1 MEDIFE
7 KYYDSVEKLIEES
20 GEIKTAYDAKI
31 VEAEKTLD
39 ELRKQ
44 ESLMGIGSK
53 LKEEKKEEI
62 EEKSKEINN
71 LKSERNEHNKYISD
85 ASENIR
91 NQLKK
96 AVENEMSKFKTNREM
111 ETAKGALDD
120 KSNEIKEAQE
130 KFENESK
137 KVKELIAQKEALI
150 NERKKLDDLIN
161 NYGLYD
167 NESTRNEIIEKI
179 KSKQTEIE
187 TTAKTAV
194 DFMDKGEE
202 LKSEKRKMEEEF
214 SSYKPVSENV
224 EDYKKLEGLSYR
236 TMSQTSFK
244 LEDVKAVLENWKGSK
259 EEAEKDNNGE
269 PEKVEEKDEEANETL
284 KTKNSEPVKKDEVK
298 EEKQEKQEEKP
309 ETEITEKAETK
320 SEAKTAEKEKN
331 DPEDKKQKMAETINE
346 NLRKKEEEENKNP
359 TQPKEEKT
367 TEEDAQEKNEIEQED
382 GKSKIEISAKDDAV
396 YVNGVQ
402 IKNLGIASSI
412 NDKPQMY
419 RRLNINKTIY
429 SLMNDK
435 GIFRKI
441 FNRVIRGPLLKRKL
455 DPTVINVLSRKDEST
470 EKTDKTIADVVGMDV
485 KRYIT
490 SVKYKTELP
499 VDLKYDLTDSM
510 LQAETDDQI
519 QKYAKQ
525 ANKIAGVEV
534 LGLRTNNVVERL
546 VEGMASLDDP
556 DALTEADKI
565 AIQQDE
571 FVKQNKFRDELH
583 FDPEEKES
591 SENQEIDENQ
601 KEEQKTESRV
611 DKLSRIAR
619 EMGEEKNQKG
629 KNDGEER

>member
-71 LKSERNEHNKYISD
+71 LKSERNERNKYISD
-85 ASENIR
+85 ASEKIR

-120 KSNEIKEAQE
+120 KSNEVKEAQK

-137 KVKELIAQKEALI
+137 KVKELMAQKEALI

-269 PEKVEEKDEEANETL
+269 PEKVEEKDEEAKETL
-284 KTKNSEPVKKDEVK
+284 KTKNSEPVKNDEVK
-298 EEKQEKQEEKP
+298 EEKQEEQEEQEEKP
-309 ETEITEKAETK
+309 EVEITEKAETK
-320 SEAKTAEKEKN
+320 SEAKTTEKDKKEK
-331 DPEDKKQKMAETINE
+331 MVETINE
-346 NLRKKEEEENKNP
+346 SLRKKEEEANKNP

-367 TEEDAQEKNEIEQED
+367 TEEDEQEKNEIEQED

-402 IKNLGIASSI
+402 IKNLGISSSI

-470 EKTDKTIADVVGMDV
+470 EKADKTIADVVGMDV
-485 KRYIT
+485 KRYIA

-499 VDLKYDLTDSM
+499 VDLKYDLTNSM
-510 LQAETDDQI
+510 LQAETNDQI

-571 FVKQNKFRDELH
+571 FVKQNKFKDELH

-611 DKLSRIAR
+611 DKLSRIAK
-619 EMGEEKNQKG
+619 EMEEEKNQKG
-629 KNDGEER
+629 KNDSEER

>member
-71 LKSERNEHNKYISD
+71 LKSERNERNKYISD

-120 KSNEIKEAQE
+120 KSNEVKEAQE

-137 KVKELIAQKEALI
+137 KVKELMAQKEALI

-298 EEKQEKQEEKP
+298 EEKQEEQEEKP
-309 ETEITEKAETK
+309 EAEITEKAETK
-320 SEAKTAEKEKN
+320 SEAKTTEKDKKEK
-331 DPEDKKQKMAETINE
+331 MVETINE

-402 IKNLGIASSI
+402 IKNLEITSSI

-435 GIFRKI
+435 GMFRKI

-470 EKTDKTIADVVGMDV
+470 EKADKTIADVVGMDV
-485 KRYIT
+485 KRYIA

-499 VDLKYDLTDSM
+499 VDLKYDLTNSM
-510 LQAETDDQI
+510 LQAETNDQI

-591 SENQEIDENQ
+591 SENQEIDGNQ

-619 EMGEEKNQKG
+619 EMEEEKNQKG
-629 KNDGEER
+629 KNDSEER

>member
-20 GEIKTAYDAKI
+20 GEIKTAYDVKI

-71 LKSERNEHNKYISD
+71 LKSERNERNKYISD
-85 ASENIR
+85 ASEKIR

-120 KSNEIKEAQE
+120 KSNEVKEAQK

-137 KVKELIAQKEALI
+137 KVKELMAQKEALI

-259 EEAEKDNNGE
+259 EEAEK
-269 PEKVEEKDEEANETL
+269 VEEKDEEANETL
-284 KTKNSEPVKKDEVK
+284 KTKNSESVKKDEVK
-298 EEKQEKQEEKP
+298 EEKQEEQEEKP
-309 ETEITEKAETK
+309 EVEITEKAETK
-320 SEAKTAEKEKN
+320 SEAKTTEKDKKEK
-331 DPEDKKQKMAETINE
+331 MVETINE
-346 NLRKKEEEENKNP
+346 SLRKKEEEENKNP

-367 TEEDAQEKNEIEQED
+367 TEEDEQEKNEIEQED

-402 IKNLGIASSI
+402 IKNLGISSSI

-470 EKTDKTIADVVGMDV
+470 EKADKTIADVVGMDV
-485 KRYIT
+485 KRYIA

-499 VDLKYDLTDSM
+499 VDLKYDLTNSM
-510 LQAETDDQI
+510 LQAETNDQI

-611 DKLSRIAR
+611 DKLSRIAK
-619 EMGEEKNQKG
+619 EMEEEKNQKG
-629 KNDGEER
+629 KNDSEER

>member
-71 LKSERNEHNKYISD
+71 LKSERNERNKYISD

-137 KVKELIAQKEALI
+137 KVKELMAQKEALI

-591 SENQEIDENQ
+591 SKNQGKD
-601 KEEQKTESRV
+601 EEQKTESRV
-611 DKLSRIAR
+611 DKLSRIAK
-619 EMGEEKNQKG
+619 EMEEEK
-629 KNDGEER
+629 

>member
-71 LKSERNEHNKYISD
+71 LKSERNERNKYISD
-85 ASENIR
+85 ASEKIR

-120 KSNEIKEAQE
+120 KSNEVKEAQK

-137 KVKELIAQKEALI
+137 KVKELMAQKEALI

-269 PEKVEEKDEEANETL
+269 PEKVEEKDEEAKETL

-298 EEKQEKQEEKP
+298 EEKQEEQEERP
-309 ETEITEKAETK
+309 EAEITEKAETK
-320 SEAKTAEKEKN
+320 SEAKTTEKDKKEK
-331 DPEDKKQKMAETINE
+331 MVETINE
-346 NLRKKEEEENKNP
+346 SLRKKEEEENKNP

-367 TEEDAQEKNEIEQED
+367 TEEDEQEKNEIEQED

-402 IKNLGIASSI
+402 IKNLGISSSI

-470 EKTDKTIADVVGMDV
+470 EKADKTIADVVGMDV
-485 KRYIT
+485 KRYIA

-499 VDLKYDLTDSM
+499 VDLKYDLTNSM
-510 LQAETDDQI
+510 LQAETNDQI

-611 DKLSRIAR
+611 DKLSRIAK
-619 EMGEEKNQKG
+619 EMEEEKNQKG
-629 KNDGEER
+629 KNDSEER

>member
-71 LKSERNEHNKYISD
+71 LKSERNERNKYISD

-137 KVKELIAQKEALI
+137 KVKELMAQKEALI

-298 EEKQEKQEEKP
+298 EEKQEEQEEKP
-309 ETEITEKAETK
+309 EAEITEKAETK
-320 SEAKTAEKEKN
+320 SEAKTTEKDKKEK
-331 DPEDKKQKMAETINE
+331 MVETINE

-402 IKNLGIASSI
+402 IKNLEITSSI

-470 EKTDKTIADVVGMDV
+470 EKADKTIADVVGMDV
-485 KRYIT
+485 KRYIA

-499 VDLKYDLTDSM
+499 VDLKYDLTNSM
-510 LQAETDDQI
+510 LQAETNDQI

-619 EMGEEKNQKG
+619 EMEEEKNQKG

>member
-1 MEDIFE
+1 MSRLENVENIMNEYKDF
-7 KYYDSVEKLIEES
+7 VEKRESADNKKKVEMNVIKGRIEKRED
-20 GEIKTAYDAKI
+20 EIKELDPIADKALIDEFKKSIEKEQKDIADIESSMYKSPEQKRKEELEVMDVKDETIRNLVQENKAIDYEVSKKEI
-31 VEAEKTLD
+31 EFKSKTLD
-39 ELRKQ
+39 LGNFKYEYDENGQVKNGDEYKKLWDESDKITDELSSLRSAKQKCEEYINELREPTKDI
-44 ESLMGIGSK
+44 EKINEVLSRK
-53 LKEEKKEEI
+53 NKEEKEVVEESAGKQEESKEEPAKKDD
-62 EEKSKEINN
+62 EK
-71 LKSERNEHNKYISD
+71 
-85 ASENIR
+85 
-91 NQLKK
+91 
-96 AVENEMSKFKTNREM
+96 VEK
-111 ETAKGALDD
+111 
-120 KSNEIKEAQE
+120 IEAQE
-130 KFENESK
+130 ENE
-137 KVKELIAQKEALI
+137 
-150 NERKKLDDLIN
+150 
-161 NYGLYD
+161 
-167 NESTRNEIIEKI
+167 
-179 KSKQTEIE
+179 TE
-187 TTAKTAV
+187 
-194 DFMDKGEE
+194 
-202 LKSEKRKMEEEF
+202 
-214 SSYKPVSENV
+214 
-224 EDYKKLEGLSYR
+224 
-236 TMSQTSFK
+236 
-244 LEDVKAVLENWKGSK
+244 
-259 EEAEKDNNGE
+259 
-269 PEKVEEKDEEANETL
+269 
-284 KTKNSEPVKKDEVK
+284 NSEPAKKDETK
-298 EEKQEKQEEKP
+298 EEKP
-309 ETEITEKAETK
+309 EAEITEKAETK

-331 DPEDKKQKMAETINE
+331 DPADKKQKMAETINE

-367 TEEDAQEKNEIEQED
+367 TEEDAQEKNEIEQEE

-470 EKTDKTIADVVGMDV
+470 EKADKTIADVVGMDV

-591 SENQEIDENQ
+591 SENQEKDENQ

-611 DKLSRIAR
+611 EKLSRIAK
-619 EMGEEKNQKG
+619 EMEEEKNQKG

>member
-71 LKSERNEHNKYISD
+71 LKSERNERNKYISD

-137 KVKELIAQKEALI
+137 KVKELMAQKEALI

-298 EEKQEKQEEKP
+298 EEKQEEQEEKP
-309 ETEITEKAETK
+309 EAEITEKAETK
-320 SEAKTAEKEKN
+320 SEAKTTEKDKKEK
-331 DPEDKKQKMAETINE
+331 MVETINE
-346 NLRKKEEEENKNP
+346 SLRKKEEEENKNP

-402 IKNLGIASSI
+402 IKNLEITSSI

-470 EKTDKTIADVVGMDV
+470 EKADKTIADVVGMDV
-485 KRYIT
+485 KRYIA

-499 VDLKYDLTDSM
+499 VDLKYDLTNSM
-510 LQAETDDQI
+510 LQAETNDQI

-619 EMGEEKNQKG
+619 EMEEEKNQKG

>member
-71 LKSERNEHNKYISD
+71 LKSERNERNKYISD
-85 ASENIR
+85 ASEKIR

-120 KSNEIKEAQE
+120 KSNEVKEAQK

-137 KVKELIAQKEALI
+137 KVKELMAQKEALI

-269 PEKVEEKDEEANETL
+269 PEKVEEKDEEAKETL

-298 EEKQEKQEEKP
+298 EEKQEEQEEQEERP
-309 ETEITEKAETK
+309 EAEITEKAETK
-320 SEAKTAEKEKN
+320 SEAKTTEKDKKEK
-331 DPEDKKQKMAETINE
+331 MVETINE
-346 NLRKKEEEENKNP
+346 SLRKKEEEENKNP

-367 TEEDAQEKNEIEQED
+367 TEEDEQEKNEIEQED

-402 IKNLGIASSI
+402 IKNLGISSSI

-470 EKTDKTIADVVGMDV
+470 EKADKTIADVVGMDV
-485 KRYIT
+485 KRYIA

-499 VDLKYDLTDSM
+499 VDLKYDLTNSM
-510 LQAETDDQI
+510 LQAETNDQI

-611 DKLSRIAR
+611 DKLSRIAK
-619 EMGEEKNQKG
+619 EMEEEKNQKG
-629 KNDGEER
+629 KNDSEER

>member
-1 MEDIFE
+1 M
-7 KYYDSVEKLIEES
+7 
-20 GEIKTAYDAKI
+20 
-31 VEAEKTLD
+31 
-39 ELRKQ
+39 
-44 ESLMGIGSK
+44 
-53 LKEEKKEEI
+53 
-62 EEKSKEINN
+62 
-71 LKSERNEHNKYISD
+71 
-85 ASENIR
+85 
-91 NQLKK
+91 
-96 AVENEMSKFKTNREM
+96 
-111 ETAKGALDD
+111 
-120 KSNEIKEAQE
+120 
-130 KFENESK
+130 
-137 KVKELIAQKEALI
+137 I

-284 KTKNSEPVKKDEVK
+284 KTKNSEPVKRDEVK
-298 EEKQEKQEEKP
+298 EEKQEEKQEEQEEKP

-320 SEAKTAEKEKN
+320 SEAKTTEKDKKEK
-331 DPEDKKQKMAETINE
+331 MVETINE

-359 TQPKEEKT
+359 AQPKEEKT

-402 IKNLGIASSI
+402 IKNLGIESSI

-435 GIFRKI
+435 GMFRKI

-470 EKTDKTIADVVGMDV
+470 EKADKTIADVVGMDV
-485 KRYIT
+485 KRYIA

-499 VDLKYDLTDSM
+499 VDLKYDLTNSM
-510 LQAETDDQI
+510 LQAETNDQI

-611 DKLSRIAR
+611 DKLSRIAK
-619 EMGEEKNQKG
+619 EMEEEKNQKG
-629 KNDGEER
+629 KNDSEER

>member
-71 LKSERNEHNKYISD
+71 LKSERNERNKYISD
-85 ASENIR
+85 ASEKIR

-120 KSNEIKEAQE
+120 KSNEVKEAQK

-137 KVKELIAQKEALI
+137 KVKELMAQKEALI

-269 PEKVEEKDEEANETL
+269 PEKVEEKDEEAKETL

-298 EEKQEKQEEKP
+298 EEKQEEQEERP
-309 ETEITEKAETK
+309 EAEITEKAETK
-320 SEAKTAEKEKN
+320 SEAKTTEKDKKEK
-331 DPEDKKQKMAETINE
+331 MVETINE
-346 NLRKKEEEENKNP
+346 SLRKKEEEENKNP

-367 TEEDAQEKNEIEQED
+367 TEEDEQEKNEIEQED

-402 IKNLGIASSI
+402 IKNLGISSSI

-470 EKTDKTIADVVGMDV
+470 EKADKTIADVVGMDV

-499 VDLKYDLTDSM
+499 VDLKYDLTNSM
-510 LQAETDDQI
+510 LQAETNDQI

-611 DKLSRIAR
+611 DKLSRIAK
-619 EMGEEKNQKG
+619 EMEEEKNQKG
-629 KNDGEER
+629 KNDSEER

>member
-71 LKSERNEHNKYISD
+71 LKSERNERNKYISD

-120 KSNEIKEAQE
+120 KSNEVKEAQK

-137 KVKELIAQKEALI
+137 KVKELMAQKEALI

-269 PEKVEEKDEEANETL
+269 PEKVEEKDEEAKETL

-298 EEKQEKQEEKP
+298 EEKQEEQEEQEERP
-309 ETEITEKAETK
+309 EAEITEKAETK
-320 SEAKTAEKEKN
+320 SEAKTTEKDKKEK
-331 DPEDKKQKMAETINE
+331 MVETINE
-346 NLRKKEEEENKNP
+346 SLRKKEEEENKNP

-367 TEEDAQEKNEIEQED
+367 TEEDEQEKNEIEQED

-402 IKNLGIASSI
+402 IKNLGISSSI

-470 EKTDKTIADVVGMDV
+470 EKADKTIADVVGMDV
-485 KRYIT
+485 KRYIA

-499 VDLKYDLTDSM
+499 VDLKYDLTNSM
-510 LQAETDDQI
+510 LQAETNDQI

-611 DKLSRIAR
+611 DKLSRIAK
-619 EMGEEKNQKG
+619 EMEEEKNQKG
-629 KNDGEER
+629 KNDSEER

>member
-20 GEIKTAYDAKI
+20 GEIKTAYDVKI

-71 LKSERNEHNKYISD
+71 LKSERNERNKYISD
-85 ASENIR
+85 ASEKIR

-120 KSNEIKEAQE
+120 KSNEVKEAQK

-137 KVKELIAQKEALI
+137 KVKELMAQKEALI

-269 PEKVEEKDEEANETL
+269 PEKLKK
-284 KTKNSEPVKKDEVK
+284 KTK
-298 EEKQEKQEEKP
+298 
-309 ETEITEKAETK
+309 
-320 SEAKTAEKEKN
+320 
-331 DPEDKKQKMAETINE
+331 
-346 NLRKKEEEENKNP
+346 R
-359 TQPKEEKT
+359 
-367 TEEDAQEKNEIEQED
+367 
-382 GKSKIEISAKDDAV
+382 
-396 YVNGVQ
+396 
-402 IKNLGIASSI
+402 
-412 NDKPQMY
+412 QM
-419 RRLNINKTIY
+419 K
-429 SLMNDK
+429 
-435 GIFRKI
+435 
-441 FNRVIRGPLLKRKL
+441 
-455 DPTVINVLSRKDEST
+455 
-470 EKTDKTIADVVGMDV
+470 
-485 KRYIT
+485 
-490 SVKYKTELP
+490 
-499 VDLKYDLTDSM
+499 
-510 LQAETDDQI
+510 
-519 QKYAKQ
+519 
-525 ANKIAGVEV
+525 
-534 LGLRTNNVVERL
+534 
-546 VEGMASLDDP
+546 
-556 DALTEADKI
+556 
-565 AIQQDE
+565 
-571 FVKQNKFRDELH
+571 H
-583 FDPEEKES
+583 
-591 SENQEIDENQ
+591 
-601 KEEQKTESRV
+601 
-611 DKLSRIAR
+611 
-619 EMGEEKNQKG
+619 
-629 KNDGEER
+629 

>member
-71 LKSERNEHNKYISD
+71 LKSERNERNKYISD

-298 EEKQEKQEEKP
+298 EEKQEEQEEKP
-309 ETEITEKAETK
+309 EAEITEKAETK
-320 SEAKTAEKEKN
+320 SEAKTTEKDKKEK
-331 DPEDKKQKMAETINE
+331 MVETINE

-402 IKNLGIASSI
+402 IKNLEITSSI

-435 GIFRKI
+435 GMFRKI

-470 EKTDKTIADVVGMDV
+470 EKADKTIADVVGMDV
-485 KRYIT
+485 KRYIA

-499 VDLKYDLTDSM
+499 VDLKYDLTNSM
-510 LQAETDDQI
+510 LQAETNDQI

>member
-20 GEIKTAYDAKI
+20 GEIKTDYDAKI

-71 LKSERNEHNKYISD
+71 LKSERNERNKYISD

-224 EDYKKLEGLSYR
+224 EDYKKFEGLSYR

-298 EEKQEKQEEKP
+298 EEKQEEQEEKP
-309 ETEITEKAETK
+309 EAEITEKAETK
-320 SEAKTAEKEKN
+320 SEAKTTEKDKKEK
-331 DPEDKKQKMAETINE
+331 MVETINE

-402 IKNLGIASSI
+402 IKNLEITSSI

-470 EKTDKTIADVVGMDV
+470 EKADKTIADVVGMDV
-485 KRYIT
+485 KRYIA

-499 VDLKYDLTDSM
+499 VDLKYDLTNSM
-510 LQAETDDQI
+510 LQAETNDQI

-591 SENQEIDENQ
+591 SENQEIDGNQ

-619 EMGEEKNQKG
+619 EMEEEKNQKG

>member
-1 MEDIFE
+1 MSRLENVENIMNEYKDFVDKRESADNKKKVEINVIKGRIEKREDEMKELDPIADKALIDEFKKSIE
-7 KYYDSVEKLIEES
+7 KEQKDIAGIESSMYKSPEQKRKEELEVITVKDETIRKLVQENKAIDYEIAKKEIEHDSILLDIGHFKYEYDENGQVKNGNEAKKLWDESHKITDELSSLRGAKQKCEEYINELKEPTKDIEKINEILSRKNKEEKEVIEES
-20 GEIKTAYDAKI
+20 AG
-31 VEAEKTLD
+31 
-39 ELRKQ
+39 KQ
-44 ESLMGIGSK
+44 E
-53 LKEEKKEEI
+53 E
-62 EEKSKEINN
+62 
-71 LKSERNEHNKYISD
+71 
-85 ASENIR
+85 
-91 NQLKK
+91 
-96 AVENEMSKFKTNREM
+96 
-111 ETAKGALDD
+111 
-120 KSNEIKEAQE
+120 
-130 KFENESK
+130 
-137 KVKELIAQKEALI
+137 
-150 NERKKLDDLIN
+150 
-161 NYGLYD
+161 
-167 NESTRNEIIEKI
+167 
-179 KSKQTEIE
+179 
-187 TTAKTAV
+187 
-194 DFMDKGEE
+194 
-202 LKSEKRKMEEEF
+202 
-214 SSYKPVSENV
+214 
-224 EDYKKLEGLSYR
+224 
-236 TMSQTSFK
+236 
-244 LEDVKAVLENWKGSK
+244 SK
-259 EEAEKDNNGE
+259 EEPAKKDDK
-269 PEKVEEKDEEANETL
+269 KVEETEEQAENETE
-284 KTKNSEPVKKDEVK
+284 NSELAKKDETK
-298 EEKQEKQEEKP
+298 EEKP
-309 ETEITEKAETK
+309 EAEITEKAETK
-320 SEAKTAEKEKN
+320 SEAKTTEKDKKEK
-331 DPEDKKQKMAETINE
+331 MVETINE
-346 NLRKKEEEENKNP
+346 SLRKKEEEENKNP

-367 TEEDAQEKNEIEQED
+367 TEEDEQEKNEIEQED

-470 EKTDKTIADVVGMDV
+470 EKADKTIADVVGMDV
-485 KRYIT
+485 KRYIA

-499 VDLKYDLTDSM
+499 VDLKYDLTNSM
-510 LQAETDDQI
+510 LQAETNDQI

-611 DKLSRIAR
+611 DKLSRIAK
-619 EMGEEKNQKG
+619 EMEEEKNQKG
-629 KNDGEER
+629 KNDSEER

>member
-71 LKSERNEHNKYISD
+71 LKSERNERNKYISD

-402 IKNLGIASSI
+402 IKNLEITSSI

-583 FDPEEKES
+583 FDPEEKKS
-591 SENQEIDENQ
+591 SGNQKIDENQ

-619 EMGEEKNQKG
+619 EMEEEKNQKG

>member
-1 MEDIFE
+1 MSRLENVENIMNEYKDFVDKRESADNKKKVEMNVIKGRIEKREDEMKELDPIADKSLIDEYKKSIE
-7 KYYDSVEKLIEES
+7 KEQKDIAGIESSMYKSPEQKRKEELEVITVKDETIRKLVQENKAIDYEIAKKEIEHDSILLDIGHFKYEYDENGQVKNGNEAKKLWDESHKITDELSSLRGAKQKCEEYINELKEPTKDIEKINEILSRKNKEEKEVIEES
-20 GEIKTAYDAKI
+20 AG
-31 VEAEKTLD
+31 
-39 ELRKQ
+39 KQ
-44 ESLMGIGSK
+44 E
-53 LKEEKKEEI
+53 E
-62 EEKSKEINN
+62 
-71 LKSERNEHNKYISD
+71 
-85 ASENIR
+85 
-91 NQLKK
+91 
-96 AVENEMSKFKTNREM
+96 
-111 ETAKGALDD
+111 
-120 KSNEIKEAQE
+120 
-130 KFENESK
+130 
-137 KVKELIAQKEALI
+137 
-150 NERKKLDDLIN
+150 
-161 NYGLYD
+161 
-167 NESTRNEIIEKI
+167 
-179 KSKQTEIE
+179 
-187 TTAKTAV
+187 
-194 DFMDKGEE
+194 
-202 LKSEKRKMEEEF
+202 
-214 SSYKPVSENV
+214 
-224 EDYKKLEGLSYR
+224 
-236 TMSQTSFK
+236 
-244 LEDVKAVLENWKGSK
+244 SK
-259 EEAEKDNNGE
+259 EEPAKKDDK
-269 PEKVEEKDEEANETL
+269 KVEETEEQAENETE
-284 KTKNSEPVKKDEVK
+284 NSEPAKKDETK
-298 EEKQEKQEEKP
+298 EEKP
-309 ETEITEKAETK
+309 EAEITEKAETK
-320 SEAKTAEKEKN
+320 SEAKTTEKDKKEK
-331 DPEDKKQKMAETINE
+331 MVETINE
-346 NLRKKEEEENKNP
+346 SLRKKEEEENKNP

-367 TEEDAQEKNEIEQED
+367 TEEDEQEKNEIEQED

-470 EKTDKTIADVVGMDV
+470 EKADKTIADVVGMDV
-485 KRYIT
+485 KRYIA

-499 VDLKYDLTDSM
+499 VDLKYDLTNSM
-510 LQAETDDQI
+510 LQAETNDQI

-591 SENQEIDENQ
+591 SENQEIDGNQ

-619 EMGEEKNQKG
+619 EMEEEKNQKG
-629 KNDGEER
+629 KNDSEER

>member
-20 GEIKTAYDAKI
+20 GKIKTAYDAKI

-71 LKSERNEHNKYISD
+71 LKSERNERNKYISD
-85 ASENIR
+85 ASEKIR

-120 KSNEIKEAQE
+120 KSNEVKEAQK
-130 KFENESK
+130 KFENESE

-244 LEDVKAVLENWKGSK
+244 LEDVKTVLENWKGSK
-259 EEAEKDNNGE
+259 EEAKKDNNGE
-269 PEKVEEKDEEANETL
+269 PEKVEEKDEEVNETL

-298 EEKQEKQEEKP
+298 EEKQEEQEERP
-309 ETEITEKAETK
+309 EVEITEKAETK
-320 SEAKTAEKEKN
+320 SEAKTTEKDKKEK
-331 DPEDKKQKMAETINE
+331 MVETINE
-346 NLRKKEEEENKNP
+346 SLRKKEEEENKNP

-367 TEEDAQEKNEIEQED
+367 TEEDEQEKNEIEQED

-402 IKNLGIASSI
+402 IKNLEISSSI

-470 EKTDKTIADVVGMDV
+470 EKADKTIADVVGMDV
-485 KRYIT
+485 KRYIA

-499 VDLKYDLTDSM
+499 VDLKYDLTNSM
-510 LQAETDDQI
+510 LQAETNDQI

-556 DALTEADKI
+556 DALTEADRI

-601 KEEQKTESRV
+601 KEEKKTESRV
-611 DKLSRIAR
+611 DKLSRIAK
-619 EMGEEKNQKG
+619 EMEEEKNQKG
-629 KNDGEER
+629 KNDSEER

>member
-71 LKSERNEHNKYISD
+71 LKSERNERNKYISD
-85 ASENIR
+85 ASEKIR

-120 KSNEIKEAQE
+120 KSNEVKEAQK

-259 EEAEKDNNGE
+259 EEAKKDNNGE

-298 EEKQEKQEEKP
+298 EEKQEEQEERP
-309 ETEITEKAETK
+309 EVEITEKAETK
-320 SEAKTAEKEKN
+320 SEAKTTEKDKKEK
-331 DPEDKKQKMAETINE
+331 MVETINE
-346 NLRKKEEEENKNP
+346 SLRKKEEEENKNP

-367 TEEDAQEKNEIEQED
+367 TEEDEQEKNEIEQED

-402 IKNLGIASSI
+402 IKNLEISSSI

-470 EKTDKTIADVVGMDV
+470 EKADKTIADVVGMDV
-485 KRYIT
+485 KRYIA

-499 VDLKYDLTDSM
+499 VDLKYDLTNSM

-611 DKLSRIAR
+611 DKLSRIAK
-619 EMGEEKNQKG
+619 EMEEEKNQKG
-629 KNDGEER
+629 KNDSEER

>member
-71 LKSERNEHNKYISD
+71 LKSERNERNKYISD
-85 ASENIR
+85 ASEKIK

-120 KSNEIKEAQE
+120 KSNEVKEAQE

-137 KVKELIAQKEALI
+137 KVKELMAQKEALI

-298 EEKQEKQEEKP
+298 EEKQEEQEEKP
-309 ETEITEKAETK
+309 EAEITEKAETK
-320 SEAKTAEKEKN
+320 SEAKTTEKDKKEK
-331 DPEDKKQKMAETINE
+331 MVETINE

-402 IKNLGIASSI
+402 IKNLEITSSI

-435 GIFRKI
+435 GMFRKI

-470 EKTDKTIADVVGMDV
+470 EKADKTIADVVGMDV
-485 KRYIT
+485 KRYIA

-499 VDLKYDLTDSM
+499 VDLKYDLTNSM
-510 LQAETDDQI
+510 LQAETNDQI

>member
-71 LKSERNEHNKYISD
+71 LKSERNERNKYISD
-85 ASENIR
+85 ASEKIR

-120 KSNEIKEAQE
+120 KSNEVKEAQK

-298 EEKQEKQEEKP
+298 EEKQEEQEEKP
-309 ETEITEKAETK
+309 EAEITEKAETK
-320 SEAKTAEKEKN
+320 SEAKTTEKDKKEK
-331 DPEDKKQKMAETINE
+331 MVETINE

-402 IKNLGIASSI
+402 IKNLEITSSI

-470 EKTDKTIADVVGMDV
+470 EKADKTIADVVGMDV
-485 KRYIT
+485 KRYIA

-499 VDLKYDLTDSM
+499 VDLKYDLTNSM
-510 LQAETDDQI
+510 LQAETNDQI

-571 FVKQNKFRDELH
+571 FVKQNKFRDGLH

-601 KEEQKTESRV
+601 KEEKKTESRV
-611 DKLSRIAR
+611 DKLSRIAK
-619 EMGEEKNQKG
+619 EMEEEKKQKG

>member
-71 LKSERNEHNKYISD
+71 LKSERNERNKYISD

-111 ETAKGALDD
+111 ETAKG
-120 KSNEIKEAQE
+120 EI
-130 KFENESK
+130 K

>member
-71 LKSERNEHNKYISD
+71 LKSERNERNKYISD

-137 KVKELIAQKEALI
+137 KVKELMAQKEALI

-298 EEKQEKQEEKP
+298 EEKQEEQEEKP
-309 ETEITEKAETK
+309 EAEITEKAETK
-320 SEAKTAEKEKN
+320 SEAKTTEKDKKEK
-331 DPEDKKQKMAETINE
+331 MVETINE
-346 NLRKKEEEENKNP
+346 NLRKKEEEENKKP

-402 IKNLGIASSI
+402 IKNLEITSSI

-470 EKTDKTIADVVGMDV
+470 EKADKTIADVVGMDV
-485 KRYIT
+485 KRYIA

-499 VDLKYDLTDSM
+499 VDLKYDLTNSM
-510 LQAETDDQI
+510 LQAETNDQI

-619 EMGEEKNQKG
+619 EMEEEKNQKG

>member
-71 LKSERNEHNKYISD
+71 LKSERNERNKYISD

-583 FDPEEKES
+583 FDTEEKES
-591 SENQEIDENQ
+591 SKNQGKD
-601 KEEQKTESRV
+601 EEQKTESRV
-611 DKLSRIAR
+611 DKLSRIAK
-619 EMGEEKNQKG
+619 EMEEEK
-629 KNDGEER
+629 

>member
-71 LKSERNEHNKYISD
+71 LKSERNERNKYISD
-85 ASENIR
+85 ASEKIR

-120 KSNEIKEAQE
+120 KSNEVKEAQK

-137 KVKELIAQKEALI
+137 KVKELMAQKEALI

-269 PEKVEEKDEEANETL
+269 PEKVEEKDEEAKETL

-298 EEKQEKQEEKP
+298 EEKQEEQEERP
-309 ETEITEKAETK
+309 EAEITEKAETK
-320 SEAKTAEKEKN
+320 SEAKTTEKDKKEK
-331 DPEDKKQKMAETINE
+331 MVETINE
-346 NLRKKEEEENKNP
+346 SLRKKEEEENKNP

-367 TEEDAQEKNEIEQED
+367 TEEDEQEKNEIEQED

-402 IKNLGIASSI
+402 IKNLGISSSI

-470 EKTDKTIADVVGMDV
+470 EKADKTIADVVGMDV
-485 KRYIT
+485 KRYIA

-499 VDLKYDLTDSM
+499 VDLKYDLTNSM
-510 LQAETDDQI
+510 LQAETNDQI

-556 DALTEADKI
+556 DALTEADRI

-611 DKLSRIAR
+611 DKLSRIAK
-619 EMGEEKNQKG
+619 EMEEEKNQKG
-629 KNDGEER
+629 KNDSEER

>member
-1 MEDIFE
+1 MSRLENVENIMNEYNDFVDKRESADNKKKVEMNVIKGRIEKREDEMKELDPIADKSLIDEYKKSIE
-7 KYYDSVEKLIEES
+7 KEQKDIAEIESSMYKSPEQKRKEELEVMTVKDETIRNLVQENKAIDY
-20 GEIKTAYDAKI
+20 EIAKKEI
-31 VEAEKTLD
+31 EFKSKTLD
-39 ELRKQ
+39 LGNFKYEYDENRQVKNGAEYKKIWDETSKIQDELSSLRGAKQKCEEYINELKEPTKDIEKINEILSRKN
-44 ESLMGIGSK
+44 
-53 LKEEKKEEI
+53 KEEKEVI
-62 EEKSKEINN
+62 EENAGK
-71 LKSERNEHNKYISD
+71 
-85 ASENIR
+85 
-91 NQLKK
+91 
-96 AVENEMSKFKTNREM
+96 
-111 ETAKGALDD
+111 
-120 KSNEIKEAQE
+120 QE
-130 KFENESK
+130 E
-137 KVKELIAQKEALI
+137 
-150 NERKKLDDLIN
+150 
-161 NYGLYD
+161 
-167 NESTRNEIIEKI
+167 
-179 KSKQTEIE
+179 
-187 TTAKTAV
+187 
-194 DFMDKGEE
+194 
-202 LKSEKRKMEEEF
+202 
-214 SSYKPVSENV
+214 
-224 EDYKKLEGLSYR
+224 
-236 TMSQTSFK
+236 
-244 LEDVKAVLENWKGSK
+244 SK
-259 EEAEKDNNGE
+259 EEPAKKDDK
-269 PEKVEEKDEEANETL
+269 KVEETEEQAENETE
-284 KTKNSEPVKKDEVK
+284 NSEPAKKVETK
-298 EEKQEKQEEKP
+298 EEKP
-309 ETEITEKAETK
+309 EAEITEKAETK
-320 SEAKTAEKEKN
+320 SEAKTTEKDKKEK
-331 DPEDKKQKMAETINE
+331 MVETINE
-346 NLRKKEEEENKNP
+346 SLRKKEEEENKNP

-367 TEEDAQEKNEIEQED
+367 TEEDAQEKNEIEQEE

-470 EKTDKTIADVVGMDV
+470 EKADKTIADVVGMDV
-485 KRYIT
+485 KRYIA

-499 VDLKYDLTDSM
+499 VDLKYDLTNSM
-510 LQAETDDQI
+510 LQAETNDQI

-611 DKLSRIAR
+611 DKLSRIAK
-619 EMGEEKNQKG
+619 EMEEEKNQKG
-629 KNDGEER
+629 KNDSEER

>member
-1 MEDIFE
+1 MSRLENVENIMNEYKDFVDKRESADNKKKVEINVIKGRIEKREDEMKELDPIADKALIDEFKKSIE
-7 KYYDSVEKLIEES
+7 KEQKDIAGIESSMYKSPEQKRKEELEVITVKDETIRKLVQENKAIDYEIAKKEIEHDSILLDIGHFKYEYDENGQVKNGNEAKKLWDESHKITDELSSLRGAKQKCEEYINELKEPTKDIEKINEILSRKNKEEKEVIEES
-20 GEIKTAYDAKI
+20 AG
-31 VEAEKTLD
+31 
-39 ELRKQ
+39 KQ
-44 ESLMGIGSK
+44 E
-53 LKEEKKEEI
+53 E
-62 EEKSKEINN
+62 
-71 LKSERNEHNKYISD
+71 
-85 ASENIR
+85 
-91 NQLKK
+91 
-96 AVENEMSKFKTNREM
+96 
-111 ETAKGALDD
+111 
-120 KSNEIKEAQE
+120 
-130 KFENESK
+130 
-137 KVKELIAQKEALI
+137 
-150 NERKKLDDLIN
+150 
-161 NYGLYD
+161 
-167 NESTRNEIIEKI
+167 
-179 KSKQTEIE
+179 
-187 TTAKTAV
+187 
-194 DFMDKGEE
+194 
-202 LKSEKRKMEEEF
+202 
-214 SSYKPVSENV
+214 
-224 EDYKKLEGLSYR
+224 
-236 TMSQTSFK
+236 
-244 LEDVKAVLENWKGSK
+244 SK
-259 EEAEKDNNGE
+259 EEPAKKDDK
-269 PEKVEEKDEEANETL
+269 KVEETEEQAENETE
-284 KTKNSEPVKKDEVK
+284 NSELAKKDETK
-298 EEKQEKQEEKP
+298 EEKP
-309 ETEITEKAETK
+309 EAEITEKAETK
-320 SEAKTAEKEKN
+320 SEAKTTEKDKKEK
-331 DPEDKKQKMAETINE
+331 MVETINE
-346 NLRKKEEEENKNP
+346 SLRKKEEEENKNP

-367 TEEDAQEKNEIEQED
+367 TEEDEQEKNEIEQED

-470 EKTDKTIADVVGMDV
+470 EKADKTIADVVGMDV
-485 KRYIT
+485 KRYIA

-499 VDLKYDLTDSM
+499 VDLKYDLTNSM
-510 LQAETDDQI
+510 LQAETNDQI

-619 EMGEEKNQKG
+619 EMEEEKNQKG

>member
-1 MEDIFE
+1 MSRLENVENIMNEYKDFVDKRESADNKKKVEINVIKGRIEKREDEMKELDPSADKALIDEFKKSIE
-7 KYYDSVEKLIEES
+7 KEQKDIAGIESSMYKSPEQKRKEELEVITVKDETIRKLVQENKAIDYEIAKKEIEHDSILLDIGHFKYEYDENGQVKNGNEAKKLWDESHKITDELSSLRGAKQKCEEYINELKEPTKDIEKINEILSRKNKEEKEVIEES
-20 GEIKTAYDAKI
+20 AG
-31 VEAEKTLD
+31 
-39 ELRKQ
+39 KQ
-44 ESLMGIGSK
+44 E
-53 LKEEKKEEI
+53 E
-62 EEKSKEINN
+62 
-71 LKSERNEHNKYISD
+71 
-85 ASENIR
+85 
-91 NQLKK
+91 
-96 AVENEMSKFKTNREM
+96 
-111 ETAKGALDD
+111 
-120 KSNEIKEAQE
+120 
-130 KFENESK
+130 
-137 KVKELIAQKEALI
+137 
-150 NERKKLDDLIN
+150 
-161 NYGLYD
+161 
-167 NESTRNEIIEKI
+167 
-179 KSKQTEIE
+179 
-187 TTAKTAV
+187 
-194 DFMDKGEE
+194 
-202 LKSEKRKMEEEF
+202 
-214 SSYKPVSENV
+214 
-224 EDYKKLEGLSYR
+224 
-236 TMSQTSFK
+236 
-244 LEDVKAVLENWKGSK
+244 SK
-259 EEAEKDNNGE
+259 EEPAKKDDK
-269 PEKVEEKDEEANETL
+269 KVEETEEQAENETE
-284 KTKNSEPVKKDEVK
+284 NSELAKKDETK
-298 EEKQEKQEEKP
+298 EEKP
-309 ETEITEKAETK
+309 EAEITEKAETK
-320 SEAKTAEKEKN
+320 SEAKTTEKDKKEK
-331 DPEDKKQKMAETINE
+331 MVETINE
-346 NLRKKEEEENKNP
+346 SLRKKEEEENKNP

-367 TEEDAQEKNEIEQED
+367 TEEDEQEKNEIEQED

-470 EKTDKTIADVVGMDV
+470 EKADKTIADVVGMDV
-485 KRYIT
+485 KRYIA

-499 VDLKYDLTDSM
+499 VDLKYDLTNSM
-510 LQAETDDQI
+510 LQAETNDQI

-619 EMGEEKNQKG
+619 EMEEEKNQKG

>member
-71 LKSERNEHNKYISD
+71 LKSERNERNKYISD

-137 KVKELIAQKEALI
+137 KVKELMAQKEALI

-194 DFMDKGEE
+194 DFMDKGEK

-298 EEKQEKQEEKP
+298 EEKQEEQEEKP
-309 ETEITEKAETK
+309 EAEITEKAETK
-320 SEAKTAEKEKN
+320 SEAKTTEKDKKEK
-331 DPEDKKQKMAETINE
+331 MVETINE

-402 IKNLGIASSI
+402 IKNLEITSSI

-470 EKTDKTIADVVGMDV
+470 EKADKTIADVVGMDV
-485 KRYIT
+485 KRYIA

-499 VDLKYDLTDSM
+499 VDLKYDLTNSM
-510 LQAETDDQI
+510 LQAETNDQI

-601 KEEQKTESRV
+601 KEEKKTESRV
-611 DKLSRIAR
+611 DKLSRIAK
-619 EMGEEKNQKG
+619 EMEEEKKQKG